1 MSNRND
7 RTSAVKLSSKQVRTW
22 PAALI
27 HENRQWSALTVDA
40 DEMIATP
47 LKPKPCDRQVL
58 DAILGAIEQHR
69 CVVATLKTRKLEQC
83 RLAWHLWGIEYD
95 ETIPIVAP
103 EEPEWAIMAADTK
116 AAEQEKRELTAVV
129 ERVGALLTYSTL
141 LVDGKVTTGITDAAK
156 PTGA

>member
-22 PAALI
+22 RAALI
-27 HENRQWSALTVDA
+27 HENRQWSALMVDA

-69 CVVATLKTRKLEQC
+69 CAVATLKTRKLEQR
-83 RLAWHLWGIEYD
+83 RLAWRLWGVEYD

-103 EEPEWAIMAADTK
+103 EEPDWAIIAADIK
-116 AAEQEKRELTAVV
+116 ATEQEKRELTTVV
-129 ERVGALLTYSTL
+129 GRIVALLTYSTH
-141 LVDGKVTTGITDAAK
+141 LVDGKVTTGVTDAAE
-156 PTGA
+156 PTWA